1 MTAEEILELV
11 RAGYTKEEILA
22 MDQKE
27 APEHE
32 APEHEAPEQE
42 AKDEKKTSSPDSEAK
57 DQEEKS
63 KEDSQALKALK
74 DKLDAL
80 EQKFFSKNR
89 EQASIPS
96 DPEEDLSMK
105 AIFTSLNTEEET
117 KNG

>member
-11 RAGYTKEEILA
+11 RAGYTKDEILA
-22 MDQKE
+22 MDKKE
-27 APEHE
+27 APEKE
-32 APEHEAPEQE
+32 EPEKEAPEQE
-42 AKDEKKTSSPDSEAK
+42 AKEEKKTSSPDSG
-57 DQEEKS
+57 
-63 KEDSQALKALK
+63 KEDEKKKSEEGSSDLKSLK
-74 DKLDAL
+74 EKLDSL

-105 AIFTSLNTEEET
+105 AIFTSLNEEEDS

>member
-32 APEHEAPEQE
+32 APEQE
-42 AKDEKKTSSPDSEAK
+42 EKDEKKTSSPDSEAK

-63 KEDSQALKALK
+63 KEDSQAIKALK
-74 DKLDAL
+74 DKLDSL

-89 EQASIPS
+89 EQASFPS

-105 AIFTSLNTEEET
+105 AIFTSLSTEEET